1 MRVDGTGV
9 SCARRVPTVRHQVAP
24 TENVHRQTTFR
35 TKPALGGYGRRML
48 NHIRLLH
55 TSDWHLGH
63 ELHGHQREEEHDAFL
78 AWLLD
83 ALEEHS
89 VDALIMTGDVYDVA
103 NPAVSAT
110 ERFYGF
116 LREAT
121 ARCPRL
127 HIVVLGGNHD
137 SAHRINLPG
146 ALLGKGRVHLIGNLP
161 RCAEGPDFDRLL
173 LPLPGAGGETM
184 AWVAAIPFC
193 RPGDLGAGDL
203 ASLYN
208 AVIEAADARCEGLPI
223 VVTGHLHVAGGDVS
237 TDSERR
243 VVIGGEEAEAATLF
257 DERAAYVALGH
268 LHRPQP
274 VSGATTIRYAGSP
287 FPMSA
292 SERRY
297 RHSVSLVDLH
307 PNGEAAKVEELLV
320 PRHAPFLALPDE
332 DALPIEEVEA
342 LLAAYDFGRP
352 ATRGSYPFLEVAVA
366 VTRPEPGLWA
376 RVSAA
381 LEGRPVRL
389 TRVRQVRPDG
399 AGGGSIAA
407 RAEALAV
414 LQPQA
419 VFAELHARRHGG
431 PPEETLA
438 RAFAQLLIETE
449 TTA

>member
-1 MRVDGTGV
+1 M
-9 SCARRVPTVRHQVAP
+9 PKP
-24 TENVHRQTTFR
+24 FR
-35 TKPALGGYGRRML
+35 
-48 NHIRLLH
+48 ILH

-63 ELHGHQREEEHDAFL
+63 ELHGHHREEEHDAFL
-78 AWLLD
+78 SWLLN
-83 ALEEHS
+83 ALENHG
-89 VDALIMTGDVYDVA
+89 VDAMIMTGDVYDVA

-110 ERFYGF
+110 QRFYGF

-121 ARCPRL
+121 ACCPNL

-161 RCAEGPDFDRLL
+161 RCEEGLDFERLL
-173 LPLPGAGGETM
+173 VPLPGEGGETM

-203 ASLYN
+203 ASLY
-208 AVIEAADARCEGLPI
+208 AEVIEVAHARCGALPV

-243 VVIGGEEAEAATLF
+243 VVVGGEEAEAASLF
-257 DERAAYVALGH
+257 DDRAAYVALGH
-268 LHRPQP
+268 LHRPQL
-274 VSGATTIRYAGSP
+274 VSGATAIRYAGSP

-297 RHSVSLVDLH
+297 RHSVALVDLF
-307 PNGEAAKVEELLV
+307 PNGEVAQVEELRV

-342 LLAAYDFGRP
+342 LLAAYDFGQP

-389 TRVRQVRPDG
+389 TRVRQVRPEE
-399 AGGGSIAA
+399 AGNGSIGA

-414 LQPQA
+414 LQPEA

-431 PPEETLA
+431 PPEKSLA

-449 TTA
+449 TAA

>member
-1 MRVDGTGV
+1 MPR
-9 SCARRVPTVRHQVAP
+9 P
-24 TENVHRQTTFR
+24 FR
-35 TKPALGGYGRRML
+35 F
-48 NHIRLLH
+48 LH

-63 ELHGHQREEEHDAFL
+63 ELHGHHREEEHDAFL
-78 AWLLD
+78 RWLLD
-83 ALEEHS
+83 AIEEHG
-89 VDALIMTGDVYDVA
+89 VDALVMTGDVYDVA
-103 NPAVSAT
+103 NPAVTAT
-110 ERFYGF
+110 QRFYGF

-121 ARCPRL
+121 VRCPNL

-161 RCAEGPDFDRLL
+161 RCEGALDFERLL
-173 LPLPGAGGETM
+173 VPLPGEGGETM

-193 RPGDLGAGDL
+193 RPGDLGTGDL
-203 ASLYN
+203 ASLY
-208 AVIEAADARCEGLPI
+208 AEVLDVAHARCGGLPI

-257 DERAAYVALGH
+257 DGRAAYVALGH
-268 LHRPQP
+268 LHRPQE
-274 VSGATTIRYAGSP
+274 VSGTTTIRYAGSP

-297 RHSVSLVDLH
+297 RHSVSLVDL
-307 PNGEAAKVEELLV
+307 PSNGGAAGVEELRV

-342 LLAAYDFGRP
+342 LLAAYNFGHP
-352 ATRGSYPFLEVAVA
+352 ATPGSFPFLEVAVA

-389 TRVRQVRPDG
+389 TRVRQVRPKG
-399 AGGGSIAA
+399 AGDGSIAA
-407 RAEALAV
+407 LEEA
-414 LQPQA
+414 
-419 VFAELHARRHGG
+419 
-431 PPEETLA
+431 LA

-449 TTA
+449 TAA